1 MKESDPPAA
10 PTGLEQ
16 PRGTTGATHKRAIFG
31 KILGWGFVACAVIM
45 GALAARNMLLH
56 PRSEHAKIAANAVGI
71 APRVSGPIKSLPL
84 KDDQAVEKGDVLFE
98 IDPEPYELAARVA
111 RANRDAVA
119 GEILNVER
127 GIAAQKANVLAAQAV
142 LAQAE
147 TARIQA
153 EDSLRRIE
161 PLLAKNYATADSVE
175 TARNARDT
183 AVAAVNAAQAQL
195 SAAEFAVQDVAPLQ
209 AKLKAAEA
217 ALAEAELNL
226 KDCTVR
232 APFDGRVVGLDI
244 SAGAF
249 ARTAIDVITLID
261 TGDWHVEANFRESEL
276 RRIRAGDRAEVQIMT
291 EPRRNFAGE
300 VESVSWGVSE
310 LPKLSIT
317 GLPVVKRE
325 LDWVQLAQDF
335 PVRIR
340 FTESVPPDLLRVGA
354 IATATIFTRP
364 DNEEW

>member
-1 MKESDPPAA
+1 MAKRKYVASAASLAGLAGSNDRNRGLLLPRLATLHVGRVDPHTTLPSRVDTPAAGPMDSSARSRVSLPRCRDSSPCSPHLFLVMKESDPPAA

-31 KILGWGFVACAVIM
+31 KILGWGFVACAVIV

-56 PRSEHAKIAANAVGI
+56 PRSGHAKIAANAVGI

-84 KDDQAVEKGDVLFE
+84 EDDQAVKKGDVLFE

-119 GEILNVER
+119 GEIINIER
-127 GIAAQKANVLAAQAV
+127 AIAAQKANVLAAQAV

-161 PLLAKNYATADSVE
+161 PLLANKYATADAVE
-175 TARNARDT
+175 KARNARDT
-183 AVAAVNAAQAQL
+183 AVAAVKAAQAQV

-232 APFDGRVVGLDI
+232 APIRRSRRGFE
-244 SAGAF
+244 
-249 ARTAIDVITLID
+249 
-261 TGDWHVEANFRESEL
+261 HFRGSL
-276 RRIRAGDRAEVQIMT
+276 CPHSD
-291 EPRRNFAGE
+291 
-300 VESVSWGVSE
+300 
-310 LPKLSIT
+310 
-317 GLPVVKRE
+317 
-325 LDWVQLAQDF
+325 
-335 PVRIR
+335 
-340 FTESVPPDLLRVGA
+340 
-354 IATATIFTRP
+354 
-364 DNEEW
+364 